1 MMEILIWFVFVVVNV
16 LIAGWDIGS
25 AIESCKKGSYICC
38 GINIVVAI
46 LMVLN
51 VVRFWFLI

>member
-1 MMEILIWFVFVVVNV
+1 MEILIWFVFVVVNA

-25 AIESCKKGSYICC
+25 AIESYKKGSYHRC
-38 GINIVVAI
+38 GMNIVVAI